1 MTPAGAEVLREGR
14 YRRAVMRTGRQT
26 RVRTGALVAVVTV
39 ASMLAACS
47 GDGATRREGASRRP
61 GEPSTAAPP
70 TTTVPSATTL
80 PTTTTL
86 PLVDKKYA
94 LGVRT
99 ETFVDPTR
107 PTSAAGAF
115 PGTPD
120 RAFPVT
126 IWYPTAGLPDAPT
139 AGEAPPNRSGGPY
152 PLVLFA
158 HGWAVP
164 PEFFAELL
172 VRWAAAGYVVAAPA
186 YPLLSGIPAGP
197 SHADYGMSFADT
209 TFVLTQLLRMFG
221 GPAGSHPLAGLID
234 PERIAA
240 AGHSDGQAIAYGI
253 GFLVCCRDP
262 RFKAVVAMAGD
273 LGNINNPV
281 QRDNGVP
288 VLHVVSE
295 RDEYN
300 GYTSSLRWDREVLT
314 APKWSVTLVAA
325 PHTAPFVDPRSPYFE
340 GVEAMTVDFLD
351 ATLKGRPERADRIAA
366 LAAAR
371 PDLYRMND

>member
-1 MTPAGAEVLREGR
+1 M
-14 YRRAVMRTGRQT
+14 Q
-26 RVRTGALVAVVTV
+26 TGALVAVVTV
-39 ASMLAACS
+39 TSMLVACG
-47 GDGATRREGASRRP
+47 GDGATRREGASRRA
-61 GEPSTAAPP
+61 GDAPSTAAPP
-70 TTTVPSATTL
+70 TTTVPPATTL
-80 PTTTTL
+80 PAAAT
-86 PLVDKKYA
+86 PLRVDRTYA
-94 LGVRT
+94 LGVRE
-99 ETFVDPTR
+99 ETYVDPTR

-115 PGTPD
+115 PGAPD
-120 RAFPVT
+120 RTFPVT
-126 IWYPTAGLPDAPT
+126 IWYPAVGLPDAP
-139 AGEAPPNRSGGPY
+139 AVADAPPDRSGGPY

-209 TFVLTQLLRMFG
+209 TFVLTQLLRTFG

-253 GFLVCCRDP
+253 GFLACCRDP

-288 VLHVVSE
+288 ILHVVSE

-300 GYTSSLRWDREVLT
+300 GYASTLRWDREVLT

-325 PHTAPFVDPRSPYFE
+325 PHTPPFVDPGSPYFD
-340 GVEAMTVDFLD
+340 GVRAMTVDFLD
-351 ATLKGRPERADRIAA
+351 AILKGRPERTDRIGA